1 MFSCSRN
8 AQVTFVIVQN
18 YKHCRYQIDIYQT
31 TFLKVPCVVN
41 RALPSLHGGPL
52 KITLTVPLSIVYN
65 NKLFTKMVPKMFN
78 TCHGLLNF
86 NDDRY

>member
-1 MFSCSRN
+1 MN
-8 AQVTFVIVQN
+8 Q
-18 YKHCRYQIDIYQT
+18 
-31 TFLKVPCVVN
+31 
-41 RALPSLHGGPL
+41 ALPSLHGGPV

-65 NKLFTKMVPKMFN
+65 NKLFTKMVSKMFN